1 MIRKQ
6 SNILILDTET
16 TGDFSCPLI
25 YDFGYII
32 KDKNFNELV
41 RRNWLIKEIWETE
54 FFMKSAFYYSKKGLY
69 EEMVQNGEIEILS
82 IREIVKI
89 WLNDIR
95 KYKVKT
101 LSAYNLAFDDRAITK
116 TIKICASDMLEKV
129 QTVFENKNLL
139 CVWNLACDSFMQS
152 EEYKNF
158 CTENGFVTECG
169 NFKTSA
175 EIAKR
180 FIIQSTDYIESH
192 TALSD
197 CVDEFEILEYICNNC
212 NGKMVYGLQFSPWR
226 KVGKVTQG

>member
-89 WLNDIR
+89 WLNDIE
-95 KYKVKT
+95 
-101 LSAYNLAFDDRAITK
+101 N
-116 TIKICASDMLEKV
+116 IK
-129 QTVFENKNLL
+129 
-139 CVWNLACDSFMQS
+139 
-152 EEYKNF
+152 
-158 CTENGFVTECG
+158 
-169 NFKTSA
+169 
-175 EIAKR
+175 
-180 FIIQSTDYIESH
+180 
-192 TALSD
+192 
-197 CVDEFEILEYICNNC
+197 
-212 NGKMVYGLQFSPWR
+212 
-226 KVGKVTQG
+226 